1 MNIKQNGELKLFI
14 RYDPPNWNDYISIE
28 RTNFYKA
35 NKLKQQEK
43 EIVRLSTI
51 GKRYTGKYPVEIVFK
66 PHFKDF
72 RRDLD
77 NTRIKGLLDGL
88 VACKVL
94 KNDNLRHIQ
103 RIVLEPVFD
112 NEIGIEIEIKEIV

>member
-1 MNIKQNGELKLFI
+1 MKLFI
-14 RYDPPNWNDYISIE
+14 NYEPPNWNEYINIE

-43 EIVRLSTI
+43 ELVRLSTI
-51 GKRYTGKYPVEIVFK
+51 GKRYEGNYPVEIVFK

-77 NTRIKGLLDGL
+77 NTRVKGLLDGL

-103 RIVLEPVFD
+103 RIVLEPIFD
-112 NEIGIEIEIKEIV
+112 NNVGIEIEIKEIV

>member
-1 MNIKQNGELKLFI
+1 MKLFI
-14 RYDPPNWNDYISIE
+14 NYEPPNWNEYINIE

-43 EIVRLSTI
+43 KIVQLSTI
-51 GKRYTGKYPVEIVFK
+51 GKRYDGKYPVEIAFR

-77 NTRIKGLLDGL
+77 NTRVKGLLDGL

-103 RIVLEPVFD
+103 RIVIEPVFD
-112 NEIGIEIEIKEIV
+112 NEVGIEIEIKEIT

>member
-1 MNIKQNGELKLFI
+1 MKLFI
-14 RYDPPNWNDYISIE
+14 NYEPPNWNEYINIE

-43 EIVRLSTI
+43 KIVQLSTI
-51 GKRYTGKYPVEIVFK
+51 GKKYDGKYPVELTIK
-66 PHFKDF
+66 PHFKDY

-77 NTRIKGLLDGL
+77 NTRIKGIVDGL
-88 VACKVL
+88 VACNVL
-94 KNDNLRHIQ
+94 KNDNLKHIQ

-112 NEIGIEIEIKEIV
+112 NVTGTGIEIEIKEIT